1 MKTIMR
7 TVAIM
12 LCLLTSI
19 SAVAENS
26 LSALRDQMRHMVS
39 ELGSSDRD
47 KIKVFIRTFATPAD
61 LEELMEDETLDQLT
75 SDFMG
80 DNQDYLKRHL
90 EAALNLQPVI
100 TGDGII
106 YTFDQALDASER
118 MERDLVM
125 VYSAEKQRFYLN
137 N

>member
-1 MKTIMR
+1 MKPTIR
-7 TVAIM
+7 TVVMIM
-12 LCLLTSI
+12 CLLTSV

-26 LSALRDQMRHMVS
+26 LSALRNQMQHMLS
-39 ELGSSDRD
+39 QLGSGDRD
-47 KIKVFIRTFATPAD
+47 KIKAFIQTYATPAD

-75 SDFMG
+75 DDFIG
-80 DNQDYLKRHL
+80 ANQDFLKRHL
-90 EAALNLQPVI
+90 EAAVNMSP
-100 TGDGII
+100 II
-106 YTFDQALDASER
+106 SENGTVYTFDESLDGSDR